1 MTFKFSVF
9 FVLLFM
15 WVNTV
20 AQEFNVTVKV
30 QAPRLTVADPRLMQQ
45 MEQTIADFYNKAR
58 WTGDEFQDHEKIE
71 ANLVINIKNDL
82 SPNSF
87 IADFT
92 FQSLRPVFNSNYKTQ
107 TFNWIDRDYNFVFE
121 EMQPLN
127 YSTNVFIDDLTAILT
142 FYGYMML
149 ALDYDSFSN
158 FGGTEFF
165 NRARD
170 VADNIP
176 LTNQNIRGWNAQGKN
191 NNRYWLIENHTNP
204 RFGNFRHSFYE
215 YHRMSLDVMSEDPE
229 RGRAII
235 TSTLRELK
243 NLSDLSPQN
252 PLITMFIN
260 AKKNELIEI
269 FKPAG
274 YAQRNSVYTVLSEID
289 PPGIEDYR
297 EIIK

>member
-1 MTFKFSVF
+1 MFLKSFVF
-9 FVLLFM
+9 FIVFIIGSKA
-15 WVNTV
+15 V

-58 WTGDEFQDHEKIE
+58 WTGDEFLDHERIE

-92 FQSLRPVFNSNYKTQ
+92 FQSLRPVFNSSYKTQ
-107 TFNWIDRDYNFVFE
+107 TFNWIDRDYNFSFE

-142 FYGYMML
+142 FYGYLML

-158 FGGTEFF
+158 FGGTDHF

-170 VADNIP
+170 VVDNVP
-176 LTNQNIRGWNAQGKN
+176 LTNQNIRGWNSQGRN
-191 NNRYWLIENHTNP
+191 NNRYWLIENLTNP
-204 RFGNFRHSFYE
+204 RFGNFRHTYYE

-243 NLSDLSPQN
+243 NISDLSPQN
-252 PLITMFIN
+252 PLLTLFIN
-260 AKKNELIEI
+260 SKKTELIEI

-274 YAQRNSVYTVLSEID
+274 YAQRNSVYTNLSELD

-297 EIIK
+297 EIIR